1 METQKIKKQI
11 IVRNFSLEI
20 LKLSPTEYL
29 LFSYIFEHKSIGCSD
44 TLDTFAANFNV
55 SKVTVIK
62 TLKFLVDSN
71 FIIKKRNGQT
81 ITYWAHLENIS
92 RLQKE
97 FLLNP
102 KNDNVLVKMFDDG
115 DFDSFLY
122 TDITKSF

>member
-20 LKLSPTEYL
+20 LKLSPTECL

-81 ITYWAHLENIS
+81 VTYWAHLENIS

-102 KNDNVLVKMFDDG
+102 KNDNVKVKMFDDG